1 MRPLQLSGLVLSLLG
16 AGIDIFSSFSLTLSQ
31 DVNSQNQMPMSF
43 DPTFLILPLDILS
56 ILLIVTGILSVTLL
70 AIKHAHILAALMIIY
85 SLAMINIGYLMYSN
99 AMMTSNMVLIGI
111 TMIILGGAM
120 LVNAGMMMA
129 MTPRSMVKSSS

>member
-1 MRPLQLSGLVLSLLG
+1 MRPSQLSGLVLSLLG
-16 AGIDIFSSFSLTLSQ
+16 AGIDIISSFSLTLSQ
-31 DVNSQNQMPMSF
+31 DVNSPNQMLMSF

-70 AIKHAHILAALMIIY
+70 AIKHAHVLAALMIIY

-99 AMMTSNMVLIGI
+99 AIMTSNMVIVGI
-111 TMIILGGAM
+111 IMIILGGAM

-129 MTPRSMVKSSS
+129 MKPRSMMTSNS

>member
-31 DVNSQNQMPMSF
+31 DVNSQNQMLMSF